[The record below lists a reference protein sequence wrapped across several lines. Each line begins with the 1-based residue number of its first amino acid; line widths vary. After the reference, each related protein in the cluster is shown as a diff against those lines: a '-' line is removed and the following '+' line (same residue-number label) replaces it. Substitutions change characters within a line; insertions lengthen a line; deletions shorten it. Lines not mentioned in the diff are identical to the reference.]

1 MTYKTQ
7 LRLSGSRSKTL
18 GQHSTIHQSNQTVSR
33 VGCSAGWLG
42 GLVAV
47 LALAMGCSSTD
58 TTMMPTPTPTPD
70 MAMPMYSYTPATIN
84 QIDTDPGNG
93 PFGNGVRVVLDRVV
107 TVTKVDKYVN
117 SANQQCRYQIW
128 VQDANCKTPP
138 CGLVVKAIGPTAPSA
153 TSTGK
158 DCPSASVSGTLLNAV
173 GKGDNVRVKGRL
185 IVEVDNNPP
194 MTVVEHQLFV
204 ESLEILSAD
213 LTVNPLVI
221 SDQAV
226 LGQFVS
232 HKGVTWNKYEGMSV
246 TLQPTVGNLTVSA
259 INGGGFQTT
268 PGLTDWGNTF
278 DSDYYPA
285 GATTFPMQG
294 ATYRSISGV
303 VATRHGGEIMPV
315 RNKDFVP

>member
-18 GQHSTIHQSNQTVSR
+18 DQHSTIHQSNQTVSR
-33 VGCSAGWLG
+33 FARSAG
-42 GLVAV
+42 GLAAV
-47 LALAMGCSSTD
+47 LALAMGCSSPD

-70 MAMPMYSYTPATIN
+70 MAMPMYNYMPATIN

-117 SANQQCRYQIW
+117 AANQQCRYQIW

-138 CGLVVKAIGPTAPSA
+138 CGLVVKAIGPMAPSA

-221 SDQAV
+221 SDQTVFA
-226 LGQFVS
+226 QFVS
-232 HKGVTWNKYEGMSV
+232 HHIATVEEFANTSLAPRATIGEGSTSGLPGRVSSLTLSLLDIRSQGCDGLWCAVVWNLKGAGY
-246 TLQPTVGNLTVSA
+246 VS
-259 INGGGFQTT
+259 QRTT
-268 PGLTDWGNTF
+268 
-278 DSDYYPA
+278 
-285 GATTFPMQG
+285 
-294 ATYRSISGV
+294 
-303 VATRHGGEIMPV
+303 
-315 RNKDFVP
+315 